1 MEYRN
6 LGNSGL
12 KVSVVGIGCNNFG
25 GRADFAQTR
34 AVVEQALEEG
44 ITLFDTADVYGNQKS
59 EELLAQALGSRRHE
73 VIIATKFGSPTGP
86 GPYQRGASRGY
97 ILRAVESSL
106 RRLGTDY
113 IDLYQIHQPDPYT
126 PEQETLEALTDL
138 VRSGKVRYLGCSNY
152 AGWRLAESIHLAREG
167 GLGSYIS
174 AQNEYSL
181 LKRDIEAELIPACR
195 HYKVGILPY
204 FPLASGV
211 LTGKYRRGAEPPAD
225 TRIGKA
231 PALRQ
236 RMMNDANLAIVE
248 KLTEFT
254 RRQGHSMLELAMSWL
269 ACQPQVTSVIAGAMS
284 AEQVRQNANSAGWR
298 LSADELAE
306 IDRITRP
313 PSA

>member
-34 AVVEQALEEG
+34 AVVEQALTEG

-59 EELLAQALGSRRHE
+59 EELLGQALGNRRHE
-73 VIIATKFGSPTGP
+73 VIIATKFGSPTGA
-86 GPYQRGASRGY
+86 GPYQRGASRRY
-97 ILRAVESSL
+97 IFRAVEASL

-113 IDLYQIHQPDPYT
+113 IDLYQIHQPDPDT

-138 VRSGKVRYLGCSNY
+138 VRAGKVRYVGCSNY
-152 AGWRLAESIHLAREG
+152 AGWRLAESVHLARER
-167 GLGSYIS
+167 GLSSYIA

-181 LKRDIEAELIPACR
+181 LKRDIETELIPACR
-195 HYKVGILPY
+195 HYNVGILPY

-225 TRIGKA
+225 TRMSKA

-236 RMMNDANLAIVE
+236 RMMNDTNLAIVD
-248 KLTEFT
+248 KLAQFT
-254 RRQGHSMLELAMSWL
+254 RRCGHSMVELAMSWL
-269 ACQPQVTSVIAGAMS
+269 ACQPQVSSVIAGAMN

-298 LSADELAE
+298 LSAEELAE
-306 IDRITRP
+306 IDRITRTP
-313 PSA
+313 PG

>member
-12 KVSVVGIGCNNFG
+12 KVSLVGIGCNNFG
-25 GRADFAQTR
+25 VRADFAQTR

-59 EELLAQALGSRRHE
+59 EELLAKALGSRRHE

-86 GPYQRGASRGY
+86 GLYQRGGSRRY
-97 ILRAVESSL
+97 ICRAVEASL

-113 IDLYQIHQPDPYT
+113 IDLYQIHQPDPDT

-138 VRSGKVRYLGCSNY
+138 VRAGKVRYLGCSNY
-152 AGWRLAESIHLAREG
+152 AAWRMAESIHLARAG
-167 GLGSYIS
+167 GLSSYVS

-181 LKRDIEAELIPACR
+181 VKREIEAELVPACR
-195 HYKVGILPY
+195 HYNVGILPY

-225 TRIGKA
+225 TRMGKS
-231 PALRQ
+231 PALRP
-236 RMMNDANLAIVE
+236 RMMNEANLAIVDR
-248 KLTEFT
+248 LAEFV
-254 RRQGHSMLELAMSWL
+254 RSRGHSLLELAMSWL
-269 ACQPQVTSVIAGAMS
+269 ACQPQVSSVIAGAMS
-284 AEQVRQNANSAGWR
+284 AEQVSQNARAVGWR
-298 LSADELAE
+298 LSAQELAE
-306 IDRITRP
+306 VDRITRP
-313 PSA
+313 ASA

>member
-25 GRADFAQTR
+25 VRADFAQTR
-34 AVVEQALEEG
+34 AVVAQALEEG

-195 HYKVGILPY
+195 HYQVGILPY

-236 RMMNDANLAIVE
+236 RMMNDANLVIVE